1 MYFIG
6 KCTLKRYTLIVN
18 YIIFFIY
25 SIDPHRDFLR
35 GLPAPWCPPAVDEF
49 LGELSWHFHDSL
61 SPLPAADAAVVFVS
75 EEKKPNKYT
84 ISKHNQ

>member
-6 KCTLKRYTLIVN
+6 KMHSEEIHINCKLY
-18 YIIFFIY
+18 YIFIY

-49 LGELSWHFHDSL
+49 LGELS
-61 SPLPAADAAVVFVS
+61 
-75 EEKKPNKYT
+75 
-84 ISKHNQ
+84 